1 MIKRIMVLFLILTIM
16 PGVVSCAESGDPQ
29 EYGAS
34 PAAEMESVPGVQDN
48 LTEEEGTEIQE
59 KTMDRLTMYIGETEV
74 EVEWEDNRSVEELK
88 ILCLSKP
95 LEIRMSM
102 YGGFEQVGPVGT
114 ELPSDD
120 VQTVTQAG
128 DIVLYDSN
136 QIVVFYGSNSWA
148 YTRLGHI
155 TDRSGEE
162 MELLLGNGDVTV
174 TFCLDETE

>member
-1 MIKRIMVLFLILTIM
+1 MGKRIMALLLILTIM
-16 PGVVSCAESGDPQ
+16 PGLASCAESGNPQ
-29 EYGAS
+29 GNEVS
-34 PAAEMESVPGVQDN
+34 PVAETESEPEVQDH
-48 LTEEEGTEIQE
+48 LTDEEKTEIQE
-59 KTMDRLTMYIGETEV
+59 NTMNRLTMYIGETEV

-88 ILCLSKP
+88 RLCFSEP

-114 ELPSDD
+114 KLPSDD

-128 DIVLYDSN
+128 DIVLYASN

-155 TDRSGEE
+155 TDRSAEE
-162 MELLLGNGDVTV
+162 MEQLLGSGDVTV
-174 TFCLDETE
+174 CFRMEG